1 VWQTHP
7 RRLVRRDGR
16 FARRRTKPQGNNARK
31 GSARCDWELGVAPN
45 GVMRRAAVAHATP
58 AAANREAEQR
68 PVEAEAEEE
77 EEEEEE
83 EAEEEEEEAEAEEE
97 EEAEEAEEL
106 E

>member
-1 VWQTHP
+1 
-7 RRLVRRDGR
+7 
-16 FARRRTKPQGNNARK
+16 
-31 GSARCDWELGVAPN
+31 LGVAPN

-83 EAEEEEEEAEAEEE
+83 EAEEEEEEAQAAAAEEAEEE
-97 EEAEEAEEL
+97 EEEEEGWLRRCEATESSSPPATRL
-106 E
+106 RRAT